1 MKLALSNAMLP
12 SLDPDALIEKA
23 RAWGYDGLELCGV
36 HGEQKFLTTSSD
48 LSPLRRSLADAGV
61 TLLSVHTGLSFGHSP
76 RRALEDRKRLVLEL
90 IERAA
95 EVGCRCV
102 VVSGAR
108 IQKTVT
114 KAMATTQTSETL
126 GELAL
131 EAAKKRITLAI
142 ENAGVFAGSREL
154 WYLCDAGGTAAL
166 RVCWNPL
173 TSAIVRESPTLA
185 VPRLAASLA
194 FVRLTDAVLG
204 PHGEIERY
212 VAIGRG
218 AVATPKLIQLLRG
231 IAYSGWLCVH
241 WPRDPQTDAASAD
254 ELFSSS
260 AAYLRAE
267 LDKPVV
273 ELSAYKGDKN
283 APRFVTQAPDG
294 ASASP

>member
-1 MKLALSNAMLP
+1 MKLALSNAILP
-12 SLDPDALIEKA
+12 GLDPDALIEKA

-36 HGEQKFLTTSSD
+36 HGELGLLGASAD
-48 LSPLRRSLADAGV
+48 LDRLRRSLTDAGV
-61 TLLSVHTGLSFGHSP
+61 TLLAIHTGLSFGHSP
-76 RRALEDRKRLVLEL
+76 RSALEDRKRLVREL

-108 IQKTVT
+108 IQKTAT
-114 KAMATTQTSETL
+114 KAMATSQTAEAL

-154 WYLCDAGGTAAL
+154 WYLCDAGGVPAL

-173 TSAIVRESPTLA
+173 SSAIVRESPTLA
-185 VPRLAASLA
+185 VPRLAAVLA
-194 FVRLTDAVLG
+194 FVRLTDAVLD
-204 PHGEIERY
+204 PRGEIERY
-212 VAIGRG
+212 VAVGRG
-218 AVATPKLIQLLRG
+218 TVATPKLIELLRG
-231 IAYSGWLCVH
+231 IAYAGWLCIH
-241 WPRDPQTDAASAD
+241 WPRDSETDAASAD
-254 ELFSSS
+254 ELFLSS

-283 APRFVTQAPDG
+283 APRFATQTPDA